1 VTWKLVFSTIK
12 TTRMTLARLARRVAD
27 GELDDLQR
35 ARLVHD
41 IAKSV
46 LSAHKMEH
54 ELRVEE
60 RLSVIEDALREDGK
74 MK

>member
-1 VTWKLVFSTIK
+1 MTWKLVFSTIK

-27 GELDDLQR
+27 GEVDDLQR

-46 LSAHKMEH
+46 LSAHKLEH
-54 ELRVEE
+54 DLKVEE
-60 RLSVIEDALREDGK
+60 RLSAIEDALHDEGR